1 MVLHYLIVGL
11 GGALGAMARHGVGS
25 LVLRTVGDGF
35 PWGTLLINVLGSF
48 LIGLLVG
55 ILALVGQWSQEIRL
69 FAVVGVLGGFTT
81 FSAFSLESVLLFEK
95 GQIGAAILYVSASVL
110 GSVLA
115 TLLGLYL
122 VRAVT
127 V

>member
-1 MVLHYLIVGL
+1 MLLHYLIVGL

-25 LVLRTVGDGF
+25 LVLRTAGDGF

-48 LIGLLVG
+48 LIGVFVG

-95 GQIGAAILYVSASVL
+95 GQIGAALLYVTGSVL